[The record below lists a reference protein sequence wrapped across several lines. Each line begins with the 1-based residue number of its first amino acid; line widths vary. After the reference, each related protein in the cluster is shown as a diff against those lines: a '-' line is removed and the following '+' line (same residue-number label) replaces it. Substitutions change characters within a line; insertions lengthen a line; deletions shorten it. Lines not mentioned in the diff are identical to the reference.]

1 MFRVEAAKGVIGV
14 CAVAAHPEH
23 ARRQV
28 CTVELNGEV
37 SHPQDGSW
45 EGRVLWMR
53 RVEAVCGP
61 DVSSGA
67 EEGGNGGVLEV
78 NQEVMYVRGDR
89 RLKDRV
95 RAVGAEREIL
105 KGTSHLEVVAQA
117 REEWLGGRSDPF
129 GWQGVVR
136 GPSDEVIEEALD
148 VPEAKVDE
156 GSSGR

>member
-1 MFRVEAAKGVIGV
+1 M
-14 CAVAAHPEH
+14 
-23 ARRQV
+23 
-28 CTVELNGEV
+28 
-37 SHPQDGSW
+37 S
-45 EGRVLWMR
+45 

-67 EEGGNGGVLEV
+67 EEGGNGGVLEG

-95 RAVGAEREIL
+95 RALGAEREIL
-105 KGTSHLEVVAQA
+105 KGTSHLKVVAQA
-117 REEWLGGRSDPF
+117 REEWLGFRSDPF

-136 GPSDEVIEEALD
+136 GPSDEVIVEALD
-148 VPEAKVDE
+148 VPEAEVDE